1 MILTTTN
8 TIDDYKIGAYRGI
21 VTATVV
27 NVQKIT
33 MTFDTE
39 KYYNGIS
46 ESITEVKENAL
57 KILEKK
63 AENLGADAVV
73 GIQIDMELNASNY
86 VTVSVVGTA
95 VSLLK
100 R

>member
-8 TIDDYKIGAYRGI
+8 TIDDYKIGAYQGI

-27 NVQKIT
+27 KEQKMT
-33 MTFDTE
+33 MTFDME

-46 ESITEVKENAL
+46 ERIAEVKENAL
-57 KILEKK
+57 ELLEKK

-73 GIQIDMELNASNY
+73 GVKIETELNASY
-86 VTVSVVGTA
+86 VTVSAVGTA